1 MSQSYSLCASS
12 FSFCGISF
20 SLSRRTQFAHPF
32 TDVQPQP
39 RGSGAFSVAFR
50 IVIDAQR
57 PDNLTPQRPQ
67 PPQRPPVLTL
77 PFSSQRL
84 SVSAVNTRIGLPKRT
99 QCAAQLLTEPRPQGS
114 GAFSGAFRIVIDAQ
128 RPDNLTPQH
137 PQPPQRPP
145 VLPLTCSS
153 PRLSVSAVNTRI
165 GLPKRTQCAAQLL
178 TEPRP
183 QGSGAFRIVSDAK
196 RPDNLTPQ
204 RSQPPQRPPLLPL
217 PFSSQRLSV
226 SAVNPL

>member
-1 MSQSYSLCASS
+1 MSQSYRLCASS
-12 FSFCGISF
+12 LSFCGISF
-20 SLSRRTQFAHPF
+20 SLSRRTQFARPF

-39 RGSGAFSVAFR
+39 RGSGAHR
-50 IVIDAQR
+50 
-57 PDNLTPQRPQ
+57 LTPH
-67 PPQRPPVLTL
+67 RPPVLTL
-77 PFSSQRL
+77 LSSSQRL
-84 SVSAVNTRIGLPKRT
+84 SVSAVNTRFSLPKRT

>member
-39 RGSGAFSVAFR
+39 RGSNAFR
-50 IVIDAQR
+50 
-57 PDNLTPQRPQ
+57 LT
-67 PPQRPPVLTL
+67 PQRPPVLTL
-77 PFSSQRL
+77 PLACSSHCL
-84 SVSAVNTRIGLPKRT
+84 SVFAVKTRFGLPKRT

-114 GAFSGAFRIVIDAQ
+114 GAFSVAFRIVTDAK
-128 RPDNLTPQH
+128 RPDNLTPQRS
-137 PQPPQRPP
+137 QPPQRPP
-145 VLPLTCSS
+145 LLTLPFSS
-153 PRLSVSAVNTRI
+153 QRLRVSAVNPRL

-183 QGSGAFRIVSDAK
+183 QGSGAFSVAFRIVTDAQS
-196 RPDNLTPQ
+196 PDNLTPQ
-204 RSQPPQRPPLLPL
+204 RSQPPQRPPVLTLLS
-217 PFSSQRLSV
+217 SSQRLSV